1 MKSTSYVEFL
11 HPPSL
16 SGLTGVPQD
25 RDTTI
30 TSKSKTSGQPPTST
44 HSPLRT
50 HLEQLR
56 NSAQKTIHT
65 LPPNQANLMSDR
77 IRSWV
82 YSMSPEQRT
91 RRFSVDEVERLAGL
105 VGKHGGRA
113 AHHHIAHALRTSGFQ
128 PCRDWTISGRNK
140 RFWKFSGEMK

>member
-1 MKSTSYVEFL
+1 MKSTSYVDFS

-16 SGLTGVPQD
+16 SGLACVPQD

-30 TSKSKTSGQPPTST
+30 TAKSKASVQPPTSAR
-44 HSPLRT
+44 SPLRA

-56 NSAQKTIHT
+56 AAAQKTMRK
-65 LPPNQANLMSDR
+65 LPANQANLMGER
-77 IRSWV
+77 IWLWV
-82 YSMSPEQRT
+82 NSMSPEQRT

-113 AHHHIAHALRTSGFQ
+113 AHHHIAHALRAVGFQ
-128 PCRDWTISGRNK
+128 PCRDWTIAGRNK
-140 RFWKFSGEMK
+140 RFWKYSGEMK

>member
-1 MKSTSYVEFL
+1 MKSISYVEFF

-16 SGLTGVPQD
+16 SGLTRVPQD

-30 TSKSKTSGQPPTST
+30 TYKSKTSVQPPTST
-44 HSPLRT
+44 HSPLRA

-56 NSAQKTIHT
+56 HAAQKPIHT
-65 LPPNQANLMSDR
+65 LPQNRAILMSDR

-91 RRFSVDEVERLAGL
+91 RRFSVDEVERLTGL
-105 VGKHGGRA
+105 VGKHGGRV
-113 AHHHIAHALRTSGFQ
+113 AHHHIAHALRAAGFQ
-128 PCRDWTISGRNK
+128 PCRDWTTAGRNK
-140 RFWKFSGEMK
+140 RFWKFSGEIK